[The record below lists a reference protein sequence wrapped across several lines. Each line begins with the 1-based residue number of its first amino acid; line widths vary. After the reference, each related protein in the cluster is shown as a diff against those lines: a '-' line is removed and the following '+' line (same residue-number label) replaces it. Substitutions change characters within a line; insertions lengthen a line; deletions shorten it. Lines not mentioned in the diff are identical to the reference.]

1 MPDEPRSVE
10 TELAFAPALHRIAD
24 VRHAHARHS
33 TIAAVSTPGIF
44 RPPPP
49 VNEPVKGY
57 EPGSAE
63 REELQRRLR
72 EMQGERIRIPLVIG
86 GEDVET
92 GETFEAVMPHRKSH
106 VLADVAKG
114 GSAEVERAVAA
125 ASQAWPDWA
134 RTPWEERAA
143 VFLRAA
149 ELLAGPW
156 RATVN
161 AATMLGQSKTAH
173 QAEIDAACELTDF
186 LRFNV
191 QFMVR
196 IYEEQPLSSP
206 GVWNRMEYRPLEG
219 FVFAVTPFNFT
230 AIAGNLP
237 SSAALMG
244 NTVVWKPASTAALSA
259 YYVMRLFQEAGLPDG
274 VINLVYG
281 SGADV
286 GDAALASPALAGVHF
301 TGSTPV
307 FQGMWKTIGNNID
320 RYFNYPRIVGET
332 GGKDFIVAH
341 PTADVDAV
349 ATAIVR
355 GSFEYQGQKC
365 SAASR
370 IYAPSN
376 LWPELRER
384 LVEEVRAIRMGDVSD
399 FGNFMGAVIDAKALE
414 GQSAAIDEARSAADT
429 EILVGGGV
437 DDSEGYFVEPTV
449 IETRDPGFR
458 LLRDEL
464 FGPIVTTYVYPENEW
479 ERTLELVDRTAPY
492 GLTGAVFADDRE
504 ALLEAEEALRYAAG
518 NFYVNDK
525 PTGAVVGQQPFG
537 GARASG
543 TNDKAG
549 SMWNLIR
556 WVSPRTIKETF
567 VPPADYRY
575 PFMLPDADGAA
586 PSEGA
591 I

>member
-1 MPDEPRSVE
+1 M
-10 TELAFAPALHRIAD
+10 
-24 VRHAHARHS
+24 
-33 TIAAVSTPGIF
+33 AAPGIF

-49 VNEPVKGY
+49 GNEPVRSY
-57 EPGSAE
+57 APGTLE
-63 REELQRRLR
+63 RESLKRRLV
-72 EMQGERIRIPLVIG
+72 EMKSERIEIPCVIG
-86 GEDVET
+86 GDDVRT
-92 GETFEAVMPHRKSH
+92 GRTREAVMPHDKDH
-106 VLADVAKG
+106 VLADVHQG
-114 GSAEVERAVAA
+114 GAGEVERAIAA
-125 ASQAWPDWA
+125 AEEAWHDWH
-134 RTPWEERAA
+134 RVPWEERAA

-149 ELLAGPW
+149 ELLSGPW
-156 RATVN
+156 RDTLN

-173 QAEIDAACELTDF
+173 QAEIDAACELIDF

-191 QFMVR
+191 SFMVR
-196 IYEEQPLSSP
+196 IYEEQPASSQ

-237 SSAALMG
+237 TSPALMG
-244 NTVVWKPASTAALSA
+244 NTVVWKPASTAMVSA
-259 YYVMRLFQEAGLPDG
+259 YYVQRLLEEAGLPPG

-281 SGADV
+281 SGSEI
-286 GDAALASPALAGVHF
+286 GDAALASPRLAGIHF

-307 FQGMWKTIGNNID
+307 FQAMWKTIGNNID

-341 PTADVDAV
+341 PSADVDAL

-370 IYAPSN
+370 IYAPAN
-376 LWPELRER
+376 LWPKLRER
-384 LVEEVRAIRMGDVSD
+384 LVEDVSAISMGDVTD
-399 FGNFMGAVIDAKALE
+399 FRNFMGAVIDEAALR
-414 GQSAAIDEARSAADT
+414 GQSAAIEEAREHPET
-429 EILVGGGV
+429 EIVVGGNV
-437 DDSEGYFVEPTV
+437 DGAEGYFVEPTV
-449 IETRDPGFR
+449 IETRDPHFR
-458 LLRDEL
+458 LMRDEL

-479 ERTLELVDRTAPY
+479 ERTLELVDETAPY
-492 GLTGAVFADDRE
+492 GLTGAVFAEDRD
-504 ALLEAEEALRYAAG
+504 AVTEAEEVLRYAAG

-556 WVSPRTIKETF
+556 WASPRAIKETF
-567 VPPADYRY
+567 IPARDYRY
-575 PFMLPDADGAA
+575 PFMSSEPPGDGSG
-586 PSEGA
+586 PTDRP
-591 I
+591 